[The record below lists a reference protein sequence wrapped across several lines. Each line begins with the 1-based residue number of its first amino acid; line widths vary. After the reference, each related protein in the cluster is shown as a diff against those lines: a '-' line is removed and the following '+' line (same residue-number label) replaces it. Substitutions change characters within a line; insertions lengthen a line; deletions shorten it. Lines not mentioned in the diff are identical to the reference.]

1 MNKNQEKIKA
11 ALDCIES
18 CLQAINTNE
27 DWLKFLSFQSLFYNY
42 SFGNA
47 MLIYSQNPEASYVKG
62 YKAWNQLGRFVKRG
76 SKGLA
81 ILAPCFKKVEVFK
94 EPENNSVFQ
103 DAEGE
108 KETKRVIS
116 GFRIT
121 YVYDIADTD
130 GSDEY
135 LPVLVKGLAGNSDAE
150 KEIYERLQAFISTE
164 HTVKEVTGTVSKGSY
179 NLDTGVICIRAD
191 LEYLQKIKTILHEYA
206 HAIDFKLHPEPDV
219 SRNRREL
226 IAESV
231 AFVVSMRLGLD
242 TSSYSMGYIKSWLK
256 DADEL
261 KIIADTV
268 QKVSA
273 RIINNLA
280 ESSDS
285 AFSNLREGRR
295 VFGTYACRLSGLIDR

>member
-1 MNKNQEKIKA
+1 MSKNQDKIKA
-11 ALDCIES
+11 ALERIDT
-18 CLQAINTNE
+18 CLATIDTNE
-27 DWLKFLSFQSLFYNY
+27 DWLNYLSFQSLFYNY
-42 SFGNA
+42 SFGNTI
-47 MLIYSQNPEASYVKG
+47 LIYSQNPQATYVRG
-62 YKAWNQLGRFVKRG
+62 YKAWNQLGRYVKRG

-81 ILAPCFKKVEVFK
+81 ILAPCFKKVEDFK
-94 EPENNSVFQ
+94 KPEDKAVYQ
-103 DAEGE
+103 DAEGK
-108 KETKRVIS
+108 KETKRIIS
-116 GFRIT
+116 GFRVT

-150 KEIYERLQAFISTE
+150 KEIYDRLLAFISTE
-164 HTVKEVTGTVSKGSY
+164 HTVKEVTGTASKGSY
-179 NLDTGVICIRAD
+179 NLDTGVICVRND
-191 LEYLQKIKTILHEYA
+191 LEYLQKIKTLLHEYA
-206 HAIDFKLHPEPDV
+206 HAIDFKMHPEPDV

-242 TSSYSMGYIKSWLK
+242 TSSYSMSYIKSWLK

-285 AFSNLREGRR
+285 AFSNLKEEQEEK
-295 VFGTYACRLSGLIDR
+295 

>member
-1 MNKNQEKIKA
+1 MNKNQGKIKQ
-11 ALDCIES
+11 ALDRIED
-18 CLQAINTNE
+18 CLATINTDE

-62 YKAWNQLGRFVKRG
+62 YKAWNQLGRYVKRG

-94 EPENNSVFQ
+94 EPENKAVYQ

-108 KETKRVIS
+108 KETKRIVS
-116 GFRIT
+116 GFRVT

-135 LPVLVKGLAGNSDAE
+135 LPVLVKGLAGNSEEE
-150 KEIYERLQAFISTE
+150 KEIYEKLLAFISTE
-164 HTVKEVTGTVSKGSY
+164 HIIKEVTGTASKGSY
-179 NLDTGVICIRAD
+179 NLETGVICVRTD

-206 HAIDFKLHPEPDV
+206 HAIDFKMHPEPDV

-256 DADEL
+256 DTEEL

-285 AFSNLREGRR
+285 AFSDLKEEQEEE
-295 VFGTYACRLSGLIDR
+295 IE

>member
-11 ALDCIES
+11 ALERIDT
-18 CLQAINTNE
+18 CLATIDTDE
-27 DWLKFLSFQSLFYNY
+27 DWLNYLCFQSKFYNY
-42 SFGNA
+42 SFGNTI
-47 MLIYSQNPEASYVKG
+47 LIYSQNPEASYVKG
-62 YKAWNQLGRFVKRG
+62 YKAWNQLGRYVKKG
-76 SKGLA
+76 AKGLA
-81 ILAPCFKKVEVFK
+81 ILAPCFKKTEVFK
-94 EPENNSVFQ
+94 EPENKSEYH

-108 KETKRVIS
+108 KEVKKVIS
-116 GFRIT
+116 GFRVT

-150 KEIYERLQAFISTE
+150 KEIYERLVAFISTE
-164 HTVKEVTGTVSKGSY
+164 HEVKEVIGTASKGSY
-179 NLDTGVICIRAD
+179 NLDTGVICVRGD
-191 LEYLQKIKTILHEYA
+191 LDYLQRIKTLLHEYA

-242 TSSYSMGYIKSWLK
+242 TSSYSMSYIKSWLK

-261 KIIADTV
+261 KIIADAV
-268 QKVSA
+268 QRVSA

-285 AFSNLREGRR
+285 AFSNLKEEREEE
-295 VFGTYACRLSGLIDR
+295 

>member
-1 MNKNQEKIKA
+1 MSKNQDKIKA
-11 ALDCIES
+11 ALDRIES
-18 CLQAINTNE
+18 SLQAINTNE
-27 DWLKFLSFQSLFYNY
+27 DWLNYLSFQSLFYNY
-42 SFGNA
+42 SFGNTI
-47 MLIYSQNPEASYVKG
+47 LIYSQNPQATYVRG
-62 YKAWNQLGRFVKRG
+62 YKAWNQLGRYVKRG

-81 ILAPCFKKVEVFK
+81 ILAPCFKKVEDFK
-94 EPENNSVFQ
+94 EPENKSLYQ

-108 KETKRVIS
+108 KETKKVIS
-116 GFRIT
+116 GFRVT

-150 KEIYERLQAFISTE
+150 KEIYERLLAFISTE
-164 HTVKEVTGTVSKGSY
+164 HIVQEVTGTASKGSY
-179 NLDTGVICIRAD
+179 NLDTGIICVRAD
-191 LEYLQKIKTILHEYA
+191 LEYLQKIKTLLHEYA

-242 TSSYSMGYIKSWLK
+242 TSTYSMSYIKSWLK

-285 AFSNLREGRR
+285 AFSDLKEEQEEE
-295 VFGTYACRLSGLIDR
+295 

>member
-1 MNKNQEKIKA
+1 MSKNQDKIKA
-11 ALDCIES
+11 ALDRIETS
-18 CLQAINTNE
+18 LQAINTNE
-27 DWLKFLSFQSLFYNY
+27 DWLKFLCFQSKFYNY
-42 SFGNA
+42 SYGNTI
-47 MLIYSQNPEASYVKG
+47 LIYSQNPEASYVKG

-81 ILAPCFKKVEVFK
+81 ILAPCYKKVEVFK
-94 EPENNSVFQ
+94 EPEERSVYQ

-108 KETKRVIS
+108 KETKRVLS
-116 GFRIT
+116 GFRVT

-150 KEIYERLQAFISTE
+150 KEIYERLLAFISTE
-164 HTVKEVTGTVSKGSY
+164 HTVKEIAETASKGSY
-179 NLDTGVICIRAD
+179 NLDTGIICVRAD
-191 LEYLQKIKTILHEYA
+191 LEYLQKIKTLLHEYA
-206 HAIDFKLHPEPDV
+206 HAMDFKMHPEQDV

-231 AFVVSMRLGLD
+231 AFVVAMRLGLD
-242 TSSYSMGYIKSWLK
+242 TSSYSMSYIKSWLK

-261 KIIADTV
+261 KIIADIV

-273 RIINNLA
+273 RIIQNLA

-285 AFSNLREGRR
+285 AFSNLKEEQEEE
-295 VFGTYACRLSGLIDR
+295 

>member
-1 MNKNQEKIKA
+1 MSKNTEKIKA
-11 ALDCIES
+11 ALDHIES
-18 CLQAINTNE
+18 SLEAINTNE
-27 DWLKFLSFQSLFYNY
+27 DWLNYLCFQSKFYNY
-42 SFGNA
+42 SFGNTI
-47 MLIYSQNPEASYVKG
+47 LIYSQNPEASYVKG
-62 YKAWNQLGRFVKRG
+62 YKAWNQLGRYVKKG
-76 SKGLA
+76 SKGLV
-81 ILAPCFKKVEVFK
+81 ILAPCFKKTEVFK
-94 EPENNSVFQ
+94 EPENKSEYH

-108 KETKRVIS
+108 KETKKVIS
-116 GFRIT
+116 GFRVT

-150 KEIYERLQAFISTE
+150 KEIYEKLVRFISTE
-164 HTVKEVTGTVSKGSY
+164 HQVKEVTGTASKGSY
-179 NLDTGVICIRAD
+179 NLDTGVICVRGD
-191 LEYLQKIKTILHEYA
+191 LEYLQRIKTLLHEYA
-206 HAIDFKLHPEPDV
+206 HALDFKMHPEPDV

-231 AFVVSMRLGLD
+231 AFVVAMRLGLD
-242 TSSYSMGYIKSWLK
+242 TSSYSMSYIKSWLK
-256 DADEL
+256 DVDEL

-285 AFSNLREGRR
+285 AFSILKEDEE
-295 VFGTYACRLSGLIDR
+295 S

>member
-1 MNKNQEKIKA
+1 MNKNQEKIKQ
-11 ALDCIES
+11 ALDCIED
-18 CLQAINTNE
+18 CLATINTDE

-62 YKAWNQLGRFVKRG
+62 YKAWNQLGRYVKRG

-94 EPENNSVFQ
+94 EPENKAVYQ

-108 KETKRVIS
+108 KETKRIVS
-116 GFRIT
+116 GFRVT

-135 LPVLVKGLAGNSDAE
+135 LPVLVKGLAGNSEEE
-150 KEIYERLQAFISTE
+150 KEIYEKLLAFISTD
-164 HTVKEVTGTVSKGSY
+164 HIVKEVTGTASKGSY
-179 NLDTGVICIRAD
+179 NLETGVICVRAD

-206 HAIDFKLHPEPDV
+206 HAIDFKMHPEPDV

-256 DADEL
+256 DTEEL

-285 AFSNLREGRR
+285 AFSDLREEQEEE
-295 VFGTYACRLSGLIDR
+295 A

>member
-1 MNKNQEKIKA
+1 MSKNQDKIKA
-11 ALDCIES
+11 ALERIDT
-18 CLQAINTNE
+18 CLATIDTNE
-27 DWLKFLSFQSLFYNY
+27 DWLNYLSFQSLFYNY
-42 SFGNA
+42 SFGNTI
-47 MLIYSQNPEASYVKG
+47 LIYSQNPQATYVRG
-62 YKAWNQLGRFVKRG
+62 YKAWNQLGRYVKRG

-81 ILAPCFKKVEVFK
+81 ILAPCFKKVEDFK
-94 EPENNSVFQ
+94 KPEDKAVYQ
-103 DAEGE
+103 DAEGK
-108 KETKRVIS
+108 KETKRIIS
-116 GFRIT
+116 GFRVT

-150 KEIYERLQAFISTE
+150 KEIYDRLLAFISTE
-164 HTVKEVTGTVSKGSY
+164 HTVKEVTGTASKGSY
-179 NLDTGVICIRAD
+179 NLDTGVICVRND
-191 LEYLQKIKTILHEYA
+191 LEYLQKIKTLLHEYA
-206 HAIDFKLHPEPDV
+206 HAIDFKMHPEPDV

-242 TSSYSMGYIKSWLK
+242 TSSYSMSYIKSWLK

-285 AFSNLREGRR
+285 AFSNLKEEQEEE
-295 VFGTYACRLSGLIDR
+295 

>member
-1 MNKNQEKIKA
+1 MSKNQDKIKA
-11 ALDCIES
+11 ALTRIEDG
-18 CLQAINTNE
+18 LATINTNE
-27 DWLKFLSFQSLFYNY
+27 DWLSYLKFQSLFYQY

-47 MLIYSQNPEASYVKG
+47 ILIYTQNPEATYVRG
-62 YKAWNQLGRFVKRG
+62 YKAWNQLGRYVKKG

-81 ILAPCFKKVEVFK
+81 ILAPCFRKVEVFK
-94 EPENNSVFQ
+94 EPENKIVYN

-108 KETKRVIS
+108 KEEKKVIS
-116 GFRIT
+116 GFRVA

-135 LPVLVKGLAGNSDAE
+135 IPVLVKGLAGNSE
-150 KEIYERLQAFISTE
+150 QEQEIYDRLLAVISNEYTITE
-164 HTVKEVTGTVSKGSY
+164 VEGTASKGSY
-179 NLDTGVICIRAD
+179 NLETQVICIRSD
-191 LEYLQKIKTILHEYA
+191 LEYLQKIKTLLHETA
-206 HAIDFKLHPEPDV
+206 HAVDFKLHPEPDV

-242 TSSYSMGYIKSWLK
+242 TSSYSMSYIQSWLK
-256 DADEL
+256 DKDEL

-268 QKVSA
+268 QKVSYK
-273 RIINNLA
+273 IINMLA

-285 AFSNLREGRR
+285 AFSNLKEDEE
-295 VFGTYACRLSGLIDR
+295 S